1 MRKIIAFLLAMLL
14 LVGCSADRGQ
24 SELQSPAAS
33 DVQTDS
39 APETDGLDVPMTEE
53 EAAAAQA
60 AKAAELEER
69 SKTKSM
75 PLGNFTATTVN
86 GETVDQTL
94 FANADLTVVYLWA
107 TYLET
112 TQADLELL
120 TALQEEL
127 GDNVQ
132 FLGIVADC
140 TDSDGSVLEAQVITA
155 QTLTETVKCN
165 YQNLILDDT
174 LAELGFGAVSTIPA
188 TMFIDKDGNTVGE
201 GFYGSQDEDGWHE
214 IIQERLE
221 IAQARYE

>member
-1 MRKIIAFLLAMLL
+1 MKKFIAFLLAMLL
-14 LVGCSADRGQ
+14 LTGCSADRNQ
-24 SELQSPAAS
+24 NETQSPAAS
-33 DVQTDS
+33 DAQTETVS
-39 APETDGLDVPMTEE
+39 ETDGLDVPMTEE

-69 SKTKSM
+69 AKTKSM
-75 PLGNFTATTVN
+75 PLGDFTATTVT
-86 GETVDQTL
+86 GETVDQTV
-94 FANADLTVVYLWA
+94 FANADLTVIYLWA

-120 TALQEEL
+120 AALQEDL
-127 GDNVQ
+127 GSDVQ
-132 FLGIVADC
+132 ILGIVADC

-155 QTLTETVKCN
+155 KTLAETAKCN

-174 LAELGFGAVSTIPA
+174 LAELGFGAVSAIPA
-188 TMFIDKDGNTVGE
+188 TMFIDKEGNTVGE
-201 GFYGSQDEDGWHE
+201 GFYGSQDEDGWRE